1 MKKTNLGLILLAAL
15 WLGACAPTPAPGPV
29 PSSLIQATGKQKP
42 VDSKLRVRVGE
53 AAPDFTLPAVSG
65 KRVSLA
71 GYRGRK
77 NVILS
82 FVPAAFTP
90 VCSAQWP
97 GYQLASGIFD
107 QHDAVM
113 LGITTDNLPSLHAWT
128 SLMGNLGFEVL
139 SDFWPHGKV
148 SQAFGVLRSD
158 GTTERALILID
169 KQGVIRWI
177 DVHDINERPP
187 IEDLAAAL
195 EKL

>member
-1 MKKTNLGLILLAAL
+1 MKTTIRLLGAVIAAL
-15 WLGACAPTPAPGPV
+15 TMSCAPEPPPGVV
-29 PSSLIQATGKQKP
+29 PSSLMHSPGKLKP
-42 VDSKLRVRVGE
+42 IDSRLAVRVGDR
-53 AAPDFTLPAVSG
+53 APGFTLPAVSG
-65 KRVSLA
+65 TRISLSD
-71 GYRGRK
+71 YRARK

-97 GYQLASGIFD
+97 GYNLASDVFAK
-107 QHDAVM
+107 HDAVM

-128 SLMGNLGFEVL
+128 GLMGKLDFQVL

-148 SQAFGVLRSD
+148 AGEYGLLRSD

-177 DVHDINERPP
+177 DVHDINVRPP
-187 IEDLAAAL
+187 LEELVAAL
-195 EKL
+195 ENL

>member
-1 MKKTNLGLILLAAL
+1 MKTPTLGLLPLAAL
-15 WLGACAPTPAPGPV
+15 WLGACAPAPSPGPV
-29 PSSLIQATGKQKP
+29 PSSLIQPTGKQKP

-53 AAPDFTLPAVSG
+53 TAPDFTLPAVSG
-65 KRVSLA
+65 RRVSLA
-71 GYRGRK
+71 SYRGRK

-97 GYQLASGIFD
+97 GYHLASGIFD
-107 QHDAVM
+107 KHDAVM

-148 SQAFGVLRSD
+148 SQSFGVLRSD

-177 DVHDINERPP
+177 DVHDINVRPP
-187 IEDLAAAL
+187 IEELAAAL
-195 EKL
+195 GKL